1 LRHNPDKFFDSV
13 SSNTATTISTM
24 RPYPDNWAVII
35 PMANEEADFHPF
47 REQLTLSMDQL
58 EGGSVYFVVDNASR
72 DKTLE
77 LCREAG
83 AKDPRFHTIWA
94 PENRNVVD
102 AYMRGFRETVD
113 LGYEIIVEMD
123 GGLSHDPRA
132 LPAFLRAL
140 HEGNDCAFGSRY
152 INGGS
157 MVDSS
162 WKRRFLSKGGS
173 ILARV
178 VLNVHFSDM
187 TSGYQAFRREVL
199 VRLLEV
205 SLLSEAHFYQ
215 TEVRYLLRREKAIEV
230 PIHYRAPSPSVSKNA
245 IRNSFAVL
253 AHYALRRFSGR
264 AISLAT
270 TPCHH

>member
-1 LRHNPDKFFDSV
+1 
-13 SSNTATTISTM
+13 M
-24 RPYPDNWAVII
+24 RPYPDNWAAII
-35 PMANEEADFHPF
+35 PMANEEADFIPF
-47 REQLTLSMDQL
+47 VEQLANAMDQL
-58 EGGSVYFVVDNASR
+58 EGGQVYFVVDKASKDR
-72 DKTLE
+72 TLE
-77 LCREAG
+77 LCREAE
-83 AKDPRFHTIWA
+83 AADKRFHTVWA

-102 AYMRGFRETVD
+102 AYLRGFREVVD
-113 LGYEIIVEMD
+113 LGYEIIIEMD

-132 LPAFLRAL
+132 LSAFLRAL

-162 WKRRFLSKGGS
+162 LKRRFFSKGGS
-173 ILARV
+173 ILARY

-187 TSGYQAFRREVL
+187 TSGYQAFRRDVL

-205 SLLSEAHFYQ
+205 KLLSTAHFYQ

-245 IRNSFAVL
+245 VRNSLAVL
-253 AHYALRRFSGR
+253 AHYAIQRFTGR
-264 AISLAT
+264 AVSLAT
-270 TPCHH
+270 EPCHH